1 MRKTEIKVKGTAKE
15 IADLVLT
22 LQNRQSVEKT
32 VEVKLYPEKISFHDR
47 LKAVLEA
54 TDDTCGEQAKKTV
67 HNAE

>member
-1 MRKTEIKVKGTAKE
+1 MKITVEADSKE
-15 IADLVLT
+15 IAELVLG

-32 VEVKLYPEKISFHDR
+32 VEVRLYPEKISFRDR